1 MSKVLSNVKDPMS
14 YQDRAVR
21 EYEKKP
27 IDFKIG
33 NSERPTIV
41 NINENVQKKR
51 VEKRKTLGKQL
62 CENTIKMKKLK
73 SNKL

>member
-1 MSKVLSNVKDPMS
+1 MKDPMS

>member
-1 MSKVLSNVKDPMS
+1 MKDPMS

-21 EYEKKP
+21 KYEKKP